1 MNSRRSKLTKYIYR
15 YRQPIV
21 IAIHILLIPLS
32 NYLAFW
38 LRFDGA
44 IGPRFG
50 ELMVRMFP
58 WLILIRCAI
67 LYGYRLFQGLWRYT
81 SIWDLWN
88 IVASTF
94 ISSLLFYILVRIV
107 LGIEAYPRSV
117 YVVDSI
123 ILIFFLGG
131 IRLSW
136 RMRRELN
143 RSFLVK
149 KGKRVLIYGA
159 GDAGEMIVRD
169 MKHHSDYR
177 YEPVGFVDDDAS
189 KVGQRIHGVRVFG
202 TRSSLP
208 EIIVKQSIDEIILA
222 IPSADPSVMREV
234 LKTLQQFNIPIK
246 TLPNLSDILDGTVTV
261 SQIRNLSVVDLLS
274 RVPVNLDLSVVGEM
288 LHDRRVLVTGAGG
301 SIGAELC
308 RQIAKLGP
316 QELVLFERYEN
327 GLFDITNEL
336 LAKGYGNGIQ
346 PVIGDITDEARVTH
360 IFQKHSPE
368 VVFHAAAHKHVPLME
383 YNPCEAVKNNII
395 GTQIVARAAIKSGVN
410 KFVFIST
417 DKAVNPTS
425 IMGASKNV
433 GENLIQAISEDGM
446 TSFVAVRFGNV
457 LASNGSVVPLFLE
470 QIKRGGPVTV
480 THPEMRRYFMLI
492 PEAVQLVLLAAGMSD
507 DGETYVLE
515 MGEQLNVA
523 EMARNIIRLSGFV
536 PDVDIPIIYTG
547 LRPGEKLFEELV
559 ADDEVAEPSAFPE
572 ILRIRKMNPLDTVEL
587 MQKIRQLQEFS
598 LDGNE
603 TAVVESLTH
612 MIPTFKAPVSLKE
625 HSPGIS

>member
-1 MNSRRSKLTKYIYR
+1 
-15 YRQPIV
+15 
-21 IAIHILLIPLS
+21 
-32 NYLAFW
+32 
-38 LRFDGA
+38 
-44 IGPRFG
+44 
-50 ELMVRMFP
+50 
-58 WLILIRCAI
+58 
-67 LYGYRLFQGLWRYT
+67 
-81 SIWDLWN
+81 
-88 IVASTF
+88 
-94 ISSLLFYILVRIV
+94 
-107 LGIEAYPRSV
+107 
-117 YVVDSI
+117 
-123 ILIFFLGG
+123 
-131 IRLSW
+131 
-136 RMRRELN
+136 
-143 RSFLVK
+143 
-149 KGKRVLIYGA
+149 
-159 GDAGEMIVRD
+159 MIVRD